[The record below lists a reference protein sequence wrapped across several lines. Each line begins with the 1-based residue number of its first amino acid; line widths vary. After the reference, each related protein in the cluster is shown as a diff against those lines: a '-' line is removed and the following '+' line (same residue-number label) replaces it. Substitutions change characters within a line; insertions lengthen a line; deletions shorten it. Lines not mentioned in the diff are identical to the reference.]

1 MDIPLKLLLLSL
13 TLTVALTSTI
23 ANEQPARIVCY
34 FSNWAVYRPGV
45 GRYGLEDVPADL
57 CTHLVYSFIGLN
69 DKSWDILVID
79 PELDVEQDGFRKF
92 TQLRQKHPNL
102 KLQVA
107 VGGWAEGGS
116 KYSQMVAVRER
127 RLSFIRSVVQ
137 FMKEY
142 DFDGFDLD
150 WEYPGATDRGG
161 TFGDKDKF
169 LYFVQELRRAFD
181 REGRGWEITMAVPV
195 AKFRLQEGY
204 HVPELC
210 ELLDAIHAMTYDLRG
225 NWAGFADVHSPL
237 YKRKHDQWAYE
248 KLNVNDGLALWE
260 EMGCPANKL
269 VVGVPFYGR
278 TYTLSNSNKNYNMG
292 TYINKEAGGGAPGP
306 YTNASGFLAYYEIC
320 TEVQD
325 ATKGWTVQWD
335 EQGMVPYTYKDTQWV
350 GYENEKSVQ
359 IKMDY
364 IKQKG
369 YAGAMTWAID
379 MDDFRGLCGRE
390 NALMQILYDN
400 MHDYTVPEPTRET
413 TERPEWAKPPATPP
427 NPDEASFVSQD
438 VTTKR
443 PKPKPTATT
452 ITTKRPLAEQ
462 TTTTTTKGTLYD
474 LKNLAVQKPSKGS
487 KKPKPRPKP
496 RPTTSTSTTTTTTET
511 PTSSSSEETG
521 GLEVLEP
528 KPEIVEPSGGHVM
541 PDIDCTNKDFIPHAN
556 CQKYYRCVHGEPV
569 EFECKEGTAFH
580 TILNVCDWIENSDR
594 YYCTKT
600 KKKALS
606 NETK

>member
-1 MDIPLKLLLLSL
+1 M
-13 TLTVALTSTI
+13 
-23 ANEQPARIVCY
+23 
-34 FSNWAVYRPGV
+34 
-45 GRYGLEDVPADL
+45 
-57 CTHLVYSFIGLN
+57 
-69 DKSWDILVID
+69 
-79 PELDVEQDGFRKF
+79 
-92 TQLRQKHPNL
+92 
-102 KLQVA
+102 VA

-142 DFDGFDLD
+142 NFDGFDLD

-169 LYFVQELRRAFD
+169 LYFVEELRRAFD

-210 ELLDAIHAMTYDLRG
+210 EQLDAIHAMTYDLRG

-278 TYTLSNSNKNYNMG
+278 TYTLSSSNKNYNMG
-292 TYINKEAGGGAPGP
+292 TYINKEAGGGSPGP

-325 ATKGWTVQWD
+325 AANGWTVQWD
-335 EQGMVPYTYKDTQWV
+335 DQGMVPYTYKDTQWV

-359 IKMDY
+359 IKMDF
-364 IKQKG
+364 IKQRG

-379 MDDFRGLCGRE
+379 MDDFHGLCGSE

-413 TERPEWAKPPATPP
+413 TPRPEWAKPPATPP
-427 NPDEASFVSQD
+427 NPDEASLMSQD

-443 PKPKPTATT
+443 PHPSTTQTTTTPTTT
-452 ITTKRPLAEQ
+452 TSTKRPLANE
-462 TTTTTTKGTLYD
+462 TTTTK
-474 LKNLAVQKPSKGS
+474 KPSKGS

-496 RPTTSTSTTTTTTET
+496 KPTVATATTTEISTTTSNEAG
-511 PTSSSSEETG
+511 E
-521 GLEVLEP
+521 LEIFEP
-528 KPEIVEPSGGHVM
+528 KPEVISTTGANQV

-600 KKKALS
+600 KKKALT